1 MQSRI
6 QLVVFG
12 LEAGRY
18 ALRLAAVQRVV
29 RAVEVT
35 PLPKAPPIVL
45 GVINVQGQII
55 PVFNLRKRFS
65 LKQRAIEPSN
75 QFIIAATRTR
85 VIALV
90 VDTVVGVIERLEK
103 EILAPASILSDMEYV
118 EGVTKF
124 ADGIVFIHDLG
135 GFLSLDEAKQM
146 DEALK
151 ISEDGA
157 DHV

>member
-1 MQSRI
+1 MVLS
-6 QLVVFG
+6 LDDG
-12 LEAGRY
+12 WY

-35 PLPKAPPIVL
+35 PLPKAPIIVL

-55 PVFNLRKRFS
+55 PVFNLRERFS
-65 LKQRAIEPSN
+65 LKQREIEPSN
-75 QFIIAATRTR
+75 QFIIATTRRR
-85 VIALV
+85 VVALV
-90 VDTVVGVIERLEK
+90 VDTVVGVIERPEK

-124 ADGIVFIHDLG
+124 EDGIVFIHDLG
-135 GFLSLDEAKQM
+135 GFLSLDEAKQL

-151 ISEDGA
+151 NTQEGA
-157 DHV
+157 DRV

>member
-1 MQSRI
+1 M
-6 QLVVFG
+6 
-12 LEAGRY
+12 
-18 ALRLAAVQRVV
+18 QRVV

-35 PLPKAPPIVL
+35 PLPKAPLIVL

-65 LKQRAIEPSN
+65 LKQREIEPSN
-75 QFIIAATRTR
+75 QFIIATTRTR
-85 VIALV
+85 VVALV

-124 ADGIVFIHDLG
+124 EDGIIFIHDLG
-135 GFLSLDEAKQM
+135 GFLSLDEAKQL
-146 DEALK
+146 DEALNNTQ
-151 ISEDGA
+151 DGA

>member
-1 MQSRI
+1 
-6 QLVVFG
+6 LVVLSLDDG
-12 LEAGRY
+12 WY

-35 PLPKAPPIVL
+35 PLPKAPVIVL

-65 LKQRAIEPSN
+65 LEQREIEPSN
-75 QFIIAATRTR
+75 QFIIATTRTR
-85 VIALV
+85 VVALV
-90 VDTVVGVIERLEK
+90 VDAVVGVIERIEK
-103 EILAPASILSDMEYV
+103 EILAPASILSDLEYV

-135 GFLSLDEAKQM
+135 GFLSLDEAKQL

-151 ISEDGA
+151 NSQDGA

>member
-1 MQSRI
+1 M
-6 QLVVFG
+6 VVLG
-12 LEAGRY
+12 LDDGWY

-35 PLPKAPPIVL
+35 PLPKAPLIVL

-55 PVFNLRKRFS
+55 PVFNLRERFS
-65 LKQRAIEPSN
+65 LKQREIEPSN
-75 QFIIAATRTR
+75 QFIIATTRTR
-85 VIALV
+85 VVALV
-90 VDTVVGVIERLEK
+90 VDTVVGVIERLEN

-124 ADGIVFIHDLG
+124 EDGIVFIHDLG
-135 GFLSLDEAKQM
+135 GFLSLDEANQL
-146 DEALK
+146 DQALK
-151 ISEDGA
+151 NSQDGA

>member
-1 MQSRI
+1 
-6 QLVVFG
+6 LVV
-12 LEAGRY
+12 LSLDDAWY

-35 PLPKAPPIVL
+35 PLPKAPLIVL

-55 PVFNLRKRFS
+55 PVFNLRERFS
-65 LKQRAIEPSN
+65 LKQREIEPSN
-75 QFIIAATRTR
+75 QFIIATTRTR
-85 VIALV
+85 VVALV

-103 EILAPASILSDMEYV
+103 EILAPASILSDVEYV

-124 ADGIVFIHDLG
+124 EDGIVFIHDLG
-135 GFLSLDEAKQM
+135 GFLSVDEANQL

-151 ISEDGA
+151 NTQDGA
-157 DHV
+157 HHV

>member
-1 MQSRI
+1 
-6 QLVVFG
+6 
-12 LEAGRY
+12 
-18 ALRLAAVQRVV
+18 LRLAAVQRVV

-35 PLPKAPPIVL
+35 PLPKAPLIVL

-65 LKQRAIEPSN
+65 LKQREIEPSN
-75 QFIIAATRTR
+75 QFIIATTRTR
-85 VIALV
+85 VVALV

-124 ADGIVFIHDLG
+124 EDGIIFIHDLG
-135 GFLSLDEAKQM
+135 GFLSLDEAKQL
-146 DEALK
+146 DEALNNTQ
-151 ISEDGA
+151 DGA

>member
-1 MQSRI
+1 
-6 QLVVFG
+6 LVVLSLDDG
-12 LEAGRY
+12 WY

-35 PLPKAPPIVL
+35 PLPKAPLIVL

-55 PVFNLRKRFS
+55 PVFNLRERFS
-65 LKQRAIEPSN
+65 LKQREIEPSN
-75 QFIIAATRTR
+75 QFIIATTRTR
-85 VIALV
+85 VVALV

-103 EILAPASILSDMEYV
+103 EILAPASILSDVEYV

-124 ADGIVFIHDLG
+124 EDGIVFIHDLG
-135 GFLSLDEAKQM
+135 GFLSLDEANQL

-151 ISEDGA
+151 NTQDGA

>member
-1 MQSRI
+1 
-6 QLVVFG
+6 
-12 LEAGRY
+12 
-18 ALRLAAVQRVV
+18 LRLAAVQRVV

-35 PLPKAPPIVL
+35 PLPKAPLIVL

-65 LKQRAIEPSN
+65 LKQREIEPSN
-75 QFIIAATRTR
+75 QFIIATTRTR
-85 VIALV
+85 VVALV

-103 EILAPASILSDMEYV
+103 EILAPASILSDVEYV

-124 ADGIVFIHDLG
+124 EDGIVFIHDLG
-135 GFLSLDEAKQM
+135 GFLSLDEANQL

-151 ISEDGA
+151 NTQDGA

>member
-1 MQSRI
+1 M
-6 QLVVFG
+6 VVLSLDDG
-12 LEAGRY
+12 WY

-35 PLPKAPPIVL
+35 PLPKAPIIVL

-55 PVFNLRKRFS
+55 PVFNLRERFS
-65 LKQRAIEPSN
+65 LKQREIEPSN
-75 QFIIAATRTR
+75 QFIIATTRRR
-85 VIALV
+85 VVALV
-90 VDTVVGVIERLEK
+90 VDTVVGVIERPEK

-124 ADGIVFIHDLG
+124 EDGIVFIHDLG
-135 GFLSLDEAKQM
+135 GFLSLDEAKQL

-151 ISEDGA
+151 NTQEGA
-157 DHV
+157 DRV

>member
-1 MQSRI
+1 M
-6 QLVVFG
+6 
-12 LEAGRY
+12 
-18 ALRLAAVQRVV
+18 QRVV

-35 PLPKAPPIVL
+35 PLPKAPLIVL

-65 LKQRAIEPSN
+65 LKQREIEPSN
-75 QFIIAATRTR
+75 QFIIATTRTR
-85 VIALV
+85 VVALV

-103 EILAPASILSDMEYV
+103 EILAPASILSDVEYV

-124 ADGIVFIHDLG
+124 EDGIVFIHDLG
-135 GFLSLDEAKQM
+135 GFLSLDEANQL

-151 ISEDGA
+151 NTQDGA

>member
-1 MQSRI
+1 M
-6 QLVVFG
+6 VVLG
-12 LEAGRY
+12 LDDGWY

-35 PLPKAPPIVL
+35 PLPKAPLIVL
-45 GVINVQGQII
+45 GVINVAGQII

-65 LKQRAIEPSN
+65 LKQRQIEPSN
-75 QFIIAATRTR
+75 QFIIATTRTR
-85 VIALV
+85 VVALV
-90 VDTVVGVIERLEK
+90 VDTVVGVIERLEN

-124 ADGIVFIHDLG
+124 EDGIVFIHDLG
-135 GFLSLDEAKQM
+135 GFLSLDEANQL
-146 DEALK
+146 DQALK
-151 ISEDGA
+151 NSQDGA